1 MSFQIDI
8 FCCGDIIEENT
19 STLQNIKEKF
29 YSNDEVGLD
38 NIYILNIQSKLFIMS
53 LVITEYSI
61 SDINLLGTDLFPLKF
76 PLYKRIFT

>member
-29 YSNDEVGLD
+29 YSNDEVGFL
-38 NIYILNIQSKLFIMS
+38 IILPGNF
-53 LVITEYSI
+53 VW
-61 SDINLLGTDLFPLKF
+61 GVV
-76 PLYKRIFT
+76 